1 MAALFELAACKALES
16 LFFLVVERRS
26 ASDVVHG
33 LHQAAHV
40 QDATVSLVYRTAP
53 LLAIA
58 LTTTAAP
65 LTQQHKPRT
74 PQQQAKMAH
83 MESIYKRE
91 QAAELCKRGD
101 LLASRGHLHE
111 AMECVGEGLALHPAS
126 KDLKE
131 LRDRLTPLL
140 DRLEEELE
148 KFMLLVKMVM
158 KESILFLMVSMLLFM
173 KGTLLLPDRHFVK
186 ARFLQMIF

>member
-1 MAALFELAACKALES
+1 
-16 LFFLVVERRS
+16 
-26 ASDVVHG
+26 
-33 LHQAAHV
+33 
-40 QDATVSLVYRTAP
+40 
-53 LLAIA
+53 
-58 LTTTAAP
+58 
-65 LTQQHKPRT
+65 
-74 PQQQAKMAH
+74 MAH

-148 KFMLLVKMVM
+148 KAARRAAKRRQLKEKKKTDMKLQDAALVLGVAADCRDKRN
-158 KESILFLMVSMLLFM
+158 SRRP
-173 KGTLLLPDRHFVK
+173 TR
-186 ARFLQMIF
+186 R

>member
-1 MAALFELAACKALES
+1 
-16 LFFLVVERRS
+16 
-26 ASDVVHG
+26 
-33 LHQAAHV
+33 
-40 QDATVSLVYRTAP
+40 
-53 LLAIA
+53 
-58 LTTTAAP
+58 
-65 LTQQHKPRT
+65 
-74 PQQQAKMAH
+74 MAH

-148 KFMLLVKMVM
+148 KAARRAAKRRQL
-158 KESILFLMVSMLLFM
+158 KE
-173 KGTLLLPDRHFVK
+173 KK
-186 ARFLQMIF
+186 K